1 MKKRRNEWMRRGQ
14 KEPRIGIR
22 TNQTNLALIV
32 VPIFL
37 MHFYLIYS
45 ILFSLPMKC
54 NMFLFLLLF
63 NDFTLNQTCPK
74 FLVMSTN
81 DLHINYF
88 LSSPSFLSLPWF
100 SFLLLFLV
108 FFPFFALFYEPT
120 LSCHQFVFCA
130 LLINSNSFLVIKSL
144 LPLLSLFFYLSQC
157 LLLHN
162 W

>member
-1 MKKRRNEWMRRGQ
+1 
-14 KEPRIGIR
+14 
-22 TNQTNLALIV
+22 
-32 VPIFL
+32 
-37 MHFYLIYS
+37 MHFYLFYC

-74 FLVMSTN
+74 FIVMSTN
-81 DLHINYF
+81 VLHINYF

-108 FFPFFALFYEPT
+108 FFPFLTLFYQPT
-120 LSCHQFVFCA
+120 LSCHQFVFRT
-130 LLINSNSFLVIKSL
+130 LLFYYYSFLVIQSL
-144 LPLLSLFFYLSQC
+144 LPLLSLFFYISQC

-162 W
+162 WSTKLQFITLLKQ